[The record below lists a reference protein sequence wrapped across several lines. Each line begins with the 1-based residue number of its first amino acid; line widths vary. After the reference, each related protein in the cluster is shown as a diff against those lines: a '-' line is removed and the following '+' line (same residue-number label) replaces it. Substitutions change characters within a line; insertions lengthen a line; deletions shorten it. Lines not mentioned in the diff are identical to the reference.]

1 MRKSNILFGN
11 PKLSIYFQCR
21 APYMV
26 IAEKATGKIGKHV
39 TSVCVILTLYGSCC
53 VVIVLMG
60 GFLENIANYANPDIG
75 MR

>member
-1 MRKSNILFGN
+1 
-11 PKLSIYFQCR
+11 
-21 APYMV
+21 MV

-75 MR
+75 MRY

>member
-1 MRKSNILFGN
+1 
-11 PKLSIYFQCR
+11 
-21 APYMV
+21 MV

-60 GFLENIANYANPDIG
+60 GFLENIAKYANPDIG
-75 MR
+75 MRYLLNVRIFSYKNSFFNISQQV